1 MFQCEG
7 VRMANTGHRYGIF
20 PIASVVLCV
29 VTAALSGCGGAEETV
44 GARVTIKSSPET
56 RALVT
61 IAGRSYGETPVT
73 LTDIPAGS
81 TYIQLTKEG
90 YKRTSERIQIPETG
104 EVTLT
109 IELDRL
115 VGYLSLESE
124 PTNASVYLDGVE
136 HIGETPIHNYPVDI
150 GEHTYEL
157 RLENH
162 VSMARDLTV
171 EEDRRYSYTH
181 IMEPML
187 AQLNVFSRPSGA
199 AIRLNEELQP
209 KTSPDSFQLL
219 PGTYTVSVYTRGY
232 IPAEKTI
239 QLTPNGSESVELIM
253 EEGQVPQGMVIIP
266 AGEFTFGVSEAA
278 PDERPQRKIFLD
290 TFYIDK
296 FEVTNR
302 SFKEVYST
310 RTYPE
315 GADDLPVTGVTWKQA
330 ADYAQAIGKRLPTEQ
345 EWEKAARG
353 TEGLQY
359 PWGEK
364 FEAAWC
370 NAKASVGST
379 KKKRIGSYREG
390 VSPFGCMDM
399 SGNAYEWTNDW
410 YGKYEG
416 NTDINTTYGQVFR
429 VLRGGSYLSTAYEV
443 RAPKRHYDK
452 PDNARE
458 DYGFRC
464 AMDIQ

>member
-1 MFQCEG
+1 M
-7 VRMANTGHRYGIF
+7 VKTIHRHRIF
-20 PIASVVLCV
+20 PSATLVLGV
-29 VTAALSGCGGAEETV
+29 AVAALSGCGGPEEAV
-44 GARVTIKSSPET
+44 SARVTIESTPENG
-56 RALVT
+56 AIVT

-73 LTDIPAGS
+73 LTDIPAGT
-81 TYIQLTKEG
+81 TYVQLTKEG
-90 YKRTSERIQIPETG
+90 YKRTSERIQIPATG

-109 IELDRL
+109 IALDPL
-115 VGYLSLESE
+115 VGQLSLESE
-124 PTNASVYLDGVE
+124 PSNASVYLDGIE
-136 HIGETPIHNYPVDI
+136 HIGETPIRNYPVAV

-162 VSMARDLTV
+162 VTTIRDLTV
-171 EEDRRYSYTH
+171 EQDHRYTFTH

-187 AQLNVFSRPSGA
+187 AQLRVFSRPSGA

-209 KTSPDSFQLL
+209 KTSPDSFLL
-219 PGTYTVSVYTRGY
+219 SPGTYTVSVYTKGY

-239 QLTPNGSESVELIM
+239 QLTANGSESIELIM
-253 EEGQVPQGMVIIP
+253 LEGQVPQGMIIIP

-278 PDERPQRKIFLD
+278 PDERPERKIFLD

-302 SFKEVYST
+302 GFKEVFGTHS
-310 RTYPE
+310 YPE
-315 GADDLPVTGVTWKQA
+315 GSDDLPVTGVTWKQA
-330 ADYAQAIGKRLPTEQ
+330 ADYAQAIRKRLPTEK

-353 TEGLQY
+353 NEGLQY

-364 FEAAWC
+364 FEEAYC
-370 NAKASVGST
+370 NAEASVGSS
-379 KKKRIGSYREG
+379 KLKRIGSFREG

-399 SGNAYEWTNDW
+399 AGNAYEWTNDW

-416 NTDINTTYGQVFR
+416 NTDINTTYGQVFK
-429 VLRGGSYLSTAYEV
+429 VLRGGSYLSSSYEV
-443 RAPKRHYDK
+443 RGPKRHYDK

-464 AMDIQ
+464 AMDVE